1 MGTSYDT
8 IYDNVLPKFRSWE
21 IPLMTEDEVR
31 ECLHDYL
38 APAIA
43 RFHVCRKDLSDRSDE
58 EGAFNVTLSN
68 IEVEILGNYLLLE
81 YLDSTYIRVPT
92 LLKSS
97 LSSTDFNSFS
107 SANMLDKLMAMHKTY
122 LAENESLL
130 ARYAWLTYRESGLSL
145 GSGYDRGEASDEDV
159 EYVEAVSSRQ

>member
-1 MGTSYDT
+1 MGTSYER

-21 IPLMTEDEVR
+21 IPLMSEDEVK

-38 APAIA
+38 VPAIV
-43 RFHVCRKDLSDRSDE
+43 RFHVCRKDLNDRDDDS
-58 EGAFNVTLSN
+58 GSFNVDLSDV
-68 IEVEILGNYLLLE
+68 EVEILSNYLLLE
-81 YLDSTYIRVPT
+81 YLDATYIKTPT

-130 ARYAWLTYRESGLSL
+130 ARYAWLTFKDSGVSFNE
-145 GSGYDRGEASDEDV
+145 GYDKKSDD
-159 EYVEAVSSRQ
+159 AISN